1 MAKGNRIIAVTGASG
16 FVGRVLVER
25 LLRGKSLHM
34 RYTPLQQAL
43 AESVEEIR
51 G

>member
-16 FVGRVLVER
+16 SVGRALVER
-25 LLRGKSLHM
+25 LLRENELRM